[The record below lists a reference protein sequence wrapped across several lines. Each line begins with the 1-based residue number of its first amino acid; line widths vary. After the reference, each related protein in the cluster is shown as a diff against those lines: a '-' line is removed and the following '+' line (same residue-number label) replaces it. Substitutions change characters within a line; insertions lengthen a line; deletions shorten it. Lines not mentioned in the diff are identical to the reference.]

1 LAQLADQR
9 RRAMTQLFIGLLV
22 GLLLG
27 YLYHR
32 FVATG

>member
-1 LAQLADQR
+1 
-9 RRAMTQLFIGLLV
+9 MTQLFVGLLV

-32 FVATG
+32 FVATT

>member
-1 LAQLADQR
+1 
-9 RRAMTQLFIGLLV
+9 MTQLFIGLLV